1 MKNLLFVLTCIVF
14 FAACKNNGTEA
25 TANNSADKPKA
36 EMVSNKMAD
45 GLEVGDKAPNFN
57 LKNHDGTMI
66 SLADYAGKKGTIV
79 TFTCNHCPYAVMYED
94 RLNDLHSK
102 YASQGYPVLAINPND
117 PEVKPADSFEKM
129 GERVKEK
136 GFEFAYLFDDG
147 QKVYPQYGAT
157 KTPHIFLLD
166 SEHTVKYIGAIDDN
180 PQDASGVKKKFL
192 EDAIAALEA
201 GNDPDPNFT
210 KAIGCSIKVKKM

>member
-1 MKNLLFVLTCIVF
+1 MKNLLFALTCILF
-14 FAACKNNGTEA
+14 FAACKDNGNKT
-25 TANNSADKPKA
+25 TADKSADKPKA
-36 EMVSNKMAD
+36 ELVNNKSTG
-45 GLEVGDKAPNFN
+45 GLKVGDKAPAFS

-102 YASQGYPVLAINPND
+102 YASMGYPVLAINPND

-147 QKVYPQYGAT
+147 QKVYPQFGAT

-166 SEHTVKYIGAIDDN
+166 NEHSVKYIGAIDDN
-180 PQDASGVKKKFL
+180 PQDAGAVKKKFL

-201 GNDPDPNFT
+201 GTDPDPNYT
-210 KAIGCSIKVKKM
+210 KAIGCSIKTK